1 MEEVFNKTEQ
11 FCLDIVNLPVN
22 RHRPLANLVMS
33 LSGCTTA
40 KSVVELSESAY
51 FHYHYSNLPKILN
64 DIAPDA
70 AGVVELDRLIG
81 ALLVPYLPPIRSEL
95 GVTFYGLS
103 IDVTKLLKAHSPT
116 LEGRGYVPI
125 ANNVIAS
132 NQSIGVGYRVS
143 MNHLNALEQ
152 GADGWCPPLTVQ
164 RLTVEEVALDVG
176 VAQIRSLLTDTTLPF
191 SKALC
196 IQKADMGYAHASFL
210 APLYALENLVCL
222 VRFRPSSKV
231 WQQISEQPDDSIN
244 SPPIKPVK
252 GAPAI
257 YGKKWYL
264 TDTSQDKIYTVKG
277 GKGETYTVWQDSIMD
292 LPPNDTF
299 EIVGQLKNGRQ
310 VTIVLTRWNDLL
322 KRTKQ
327 GHSMKDKPFDM
338 VRVLVL
344 DTKTGNKV
352 FDRPL
357 FIAVSGQRKQEIPTP
372 LVQTQYK
379 ERMAVEAVYRFGK
392 HNMLLDKLQTPDV
405 KHLDNWLKVWMLAVW
420 LLFTARQQT
429 PLTVKVWEKYLPIN
443 KAKAEQTN
451 PVLTMPQVRKGIN
464 ALFATFDKTPFLP
477 RKYKK
482 GKGRQKGQVQ
492 PKRKRFPV
500 TKKVK
505 KVSINKL
512 KSQKNE

>member
-1 MEEVFNKTEQ
+1 MEEVLNKTEQ

-33 LSGCTTA
+33 LSSCTTA
-40 KSVVELSESAY
+40 QSVVELSENAY

-70 AGVVELDRLIG
+70 AGVIELDSLIR

-95 GVTFYGLS
+95 GVSFYGLS

-164 RLTVEEVALDVG
+164 RLAVEDDALDVG
-176 VAQIRSLLTDTTLPF
+176 VAQIRSLLTDTSLPF
-191 SKALC
+191 STALC

-231 WQQISEQPDDSIN
+231 WQQMSEPSADSTN
-244 SPPIKPVK
+244 STSVKPVK

-264 TDTSQDKIYTVKG
+264 TDTSQDKIYTAKG

-292 LPPNDTF
+292 LPPNDTC

-344 DTKTGNKV
+344 DTKTGDKV

-405 KHLDNWLKVWMLAVW
+405 KHLDNWLKVWMLSVW